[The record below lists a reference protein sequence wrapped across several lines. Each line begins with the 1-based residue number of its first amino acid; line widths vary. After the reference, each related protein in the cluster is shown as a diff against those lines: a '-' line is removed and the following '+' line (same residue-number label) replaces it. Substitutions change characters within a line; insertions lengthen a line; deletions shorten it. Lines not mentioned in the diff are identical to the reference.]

1 MVAGDENAEAGGGFP
16 STPWTDILKAGD
28 LTREERLQRFSWL
41 MDKYRP
47 ARRDASHRT
56 AGRNRR

>member
-1 MVAGDENAEAGGGFP
+1 MVAGDENAEVSGGFP

-28 LTREERLQRFSWL
+28 LTREERLQRLFWL

-47 ARRDASHRT
+47 VRRDASHRT
-56 AGRNRR
+56 AGRDRR

>member
-1 MVAGDENAEAGGGFP
+1 VVAGDENAEVSGGFP

-28 LTREERLQRFSWL
+28 LTREERLQRLFWL

-47 ARRDASHRT
+47 VRA
-56 AGRNRR
+56 